1 MNLGE
6 NIGNAFQVV
15 KKTYENIDKLIS
27 YCITASEKESHFV
40 PAVTKFLRYRS
51 DNDWQ
56 GWLTQEFFLLFQDK
70 QSEKLKN
77 GWRNGPVYVLE
88 INMTE
93 DSEPMAIIS
102 KFEYEDISTWDVGC
116 SPASY
121 WAFYDPLRDETMN
134 CRKDGDINILTPS
147 AVAAQKTSKDYWGVS
162 KISYKKFPLA
172 DINAENAMDIIF
184 NTFHML

>member
-27 YCITASEKESHFV
+27 YCITVSEKESHFV

-70 QSEKLKN
+70 ESKKLKN
-77 GWRNGPVYVLE
+77 GWRKGTV
-88 INMTE
+88 
-93 DSEPMAIIS
+93 
-102 KFEYEDISTWDVGC
+102 
-116 SPASY
+116 
-121 WAFYDPLRDETMN
+121 
-134 CRKDGDINILTPS
+134 
-147 AVAAQKTSKDYWGVS
+147 
-162 KISYKKFPLA
+162 
-172 DINAENAMDIIF
+172 
-184 NTFHML
+184 